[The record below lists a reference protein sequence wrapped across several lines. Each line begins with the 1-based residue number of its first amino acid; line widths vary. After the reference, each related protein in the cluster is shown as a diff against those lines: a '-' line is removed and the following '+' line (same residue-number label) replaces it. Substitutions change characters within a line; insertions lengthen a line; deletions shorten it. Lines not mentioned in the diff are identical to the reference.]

1 MYDLHKRSL
10 ERLNF
15 KRGNYLKSP
24 SRDGKRSSLVADF
37 ETTKQN
43 NLNKIANR
51 MVTMRYSDADN
62 QFYKIPST
70 ESFV

>member
-43 NLNKIANR
+43 
-51 MVTMRYSDADN
+51 SDSKHFADI
-62 QFYKIPST
+62 Y
-70 ESFV
+70 